1 MPVISGQPYRA
12 LRCPVL
18 LLAGAMS
25 SDHPY
30 HDSMRAFAAV
40 LPGARVEALPGQDH
54 LGLRGDPYLVA
65 RLIADFLAC

>member
-1 MPVISGQPYRA
+1 
-12 LRCPVL
+12 
-18 LLAGAMS
+18 MS

-30 HDSMRAFAAV
+30 HDSIRALAAV